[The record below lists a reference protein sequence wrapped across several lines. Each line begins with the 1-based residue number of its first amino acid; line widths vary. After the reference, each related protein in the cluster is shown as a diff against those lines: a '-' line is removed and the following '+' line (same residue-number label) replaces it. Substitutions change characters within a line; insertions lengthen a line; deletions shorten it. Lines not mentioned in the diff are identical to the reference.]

1 MNRAVL
7 ICGVPPVRSI
17 GAGRLAIELERQAR
31 SRADVRLLFTGN
43 RSTVADAVR
52 RRRWAVAA
60 GAVALHAAR
69 RARQR
74 VLAVASALRTAE
86 SVILL
91 HPQSIGGRWCLDLIR
106 RRRKPTWIYLLDSSF
121 FCLRSYNHLA
131 AENDACLRCVGGAW
145 AAATEHNCAPYPA
158 GHDCGRSFLQDL
170 RALAADGRVR
180 FMAQNSGQA
189 KLAERHFGPHWPVP
203 VVGMWTIDLEEVFGG
218 GSATTPRRGHDSP
231 RGYDVVFHGGDHH
244 AKGFCWALD
253 VARRLPAVKFLFPMA
268 WQAAARWGERPPNC
282 EFRPMT
288 WESGLHAAVSAAAV
302 TLVPSLWSAPV
313 EGAMV
318 KSIAAGR
325 AVAAP
330 LVESGFVAD
339 LPVGVVRLLGYSP
352 EAAAADL
359 ETLLAEHWQP
369 DPALLAEWK
378 RTFRAANSP
387 LLASMIHATITAS
400 LPSP

>member
-1 MNRAVL
+1 LNRTVI

-17 GAGRLAIELERQAR
+17 GAGRLAIELEQQAKPR
-31 SRADVRLLFTGN
+31 PDVRLLFAGN

-52 RRRWAVAA
+52 RRRWAAAA
-60 GAVALHAAR
+60 GAVTLHVAR

-74 VLAVASALRTAE
+74 VLAAGSSLHAAE

-91 HPQSIGGRWCLDLIR
+91 HPQSIGGRWSLDLIR
-106 RRRKPTWIYLLDSSF
+106 RRRQPTWIYLLDSSF

-131 AENDACLRCVGGAW
+131 TEHDACLRCVGGAW
-145 AAATEHNCAPYPA
+145 SAAVEHDCTPYPA
-158 GHDCGRSFLQDL
+158 GHDCDAAFLEEL

-180 FMAQNSGQA
+180 FMAQNPGQA
-189 KLAERHFGPHWPVP
+189 VLAERHFGPRWPVP
-203 VVGMWTIDLEEVFGG
+203 VVGMWTIDLGEVFGG
-218 GSATTPRRGHDSP
+218 PSMPPLQRHDSG

-244 AKGFCWALD
+244 AKGFFWALD
-253 VARRLPAVKFLFPMA
+253 VARRLPAVQFLFPMA
-268 WQAAARWGERPPNC
+268 WRTAAGWGERPANC
-282 EFRPMT
+282 EFRPMS
-288 WESGLHAAVSAAAV
+288 WESGLHDAVSAAAV

-318 KSIAAGR
+318 KSIAVGR

-330 LVESGFVAD
+330 SIQSGFVAD
-339 LPVGVVRLLGYSP
+339 LPAGLVRLLGSSP

-359 ETLLAEHWQP
+359 ERLLAEGWQP
-369 DPALLAEWK
+369 DAGLLAGWK
-378 RTFRAANSP
+378 QSFQAANSP
-387 LLASMIHATITAS
+387 LLDSMIRATISAT